1 MIITKSSLEFKSVKK
16 IYHGDG
22 FSVEALKDVSLK
34 ISIGEF
40 VGITGPSGSGKS
52 TLLNMAGMLDKPS
65 YGTITIDGVDV
76 GKLSENQQTSMR
88 NKKIG
93 FIFQF
98 SNLIPELTAIENVM
112 LPGMIAGVNNESL
125 KNKAL
130 TLLQSVGLENKAKS
144 GATQL
149 SGGEMQRV
157 AVARSLI
164 NDPAIVLADEPT
176 GNLDSKNSYEIINLM
191 RDLNKRNKQTF
202 VIISHDPSVIKKVDR
217 IISVKDGKIDESEI

>member
-1 MIITKSSLEFKSVKK
+1 M
-16 IYHGDG
+16 
-22 FSVEALKDVSLK
+22 K

-164 NDPAIVLADEPT
+164 NDPSIVLADEPT
-176 GNLDSKNSYEIINLM
+176 GNLDSKNSDEIINLM